1 MITSL
6 NSSPIRIKVLL
17 PSLLIALFFTA
28 CAHVQMRY
36 METTAYCGCK
46 QCCSWGRGSW
56 KYLKLDFWNKYYVA
70 GPDSGKPYSGHTAS
84 GGKPREPNPGLI
96 SLNTITHPWMIP
108 VRIVFPWLWFP
119 YPGTIAADTR
129 YYPFGTEM
137 YVPGYGDGVVEDRG
151 SAIKG
156 EKRIDLYF
164 NSHGK
169 AREWGRQMLEVEIK
183 E

>member
-1 MITSL
+1 MTLSEDIYRSRT
-6 NSSPIRIKVLL
+6 IVLL
-17 PSLLIALFFTA
+17 ATLLYVLLLTS
-28 CAHVQMRY
+28 CAHVQTRT

-46 QCCSWGRGSW
+46 QCCSWGRGNW

-70 GPDSGKPYSGHTAS
+70 GPNSGKPYYGKTAS
-84 GGKPREPNPGLI
+84 GSNPREPNPGLI
-96 SLNTITHPWMIP
+96 SLNSITHPWMIP
-108 VRIVFPWLWFP
+108 VRILFPWLWIP
-119 YPGTIAADTR
+119 YPGTIAADTN

-137 YVPGYGDGVVEDRG
+137 YVPGYGDGLVEDRG

-164 NSHGK
+164 NSHSK
-169 AREWGRQMLEVEIK
+169 ARQWGRQTLEVEIK

>member
-1 MITSL
+1 MVLADIYRS
-6 NSSPIRIKVLL
+6 RIIMLFALL
-17 PSLLIALFFTA
+17 LCVQFISA
-28 CAHVQMRY
+28 CAHVQTRT
-36 METTAYCGCK
+36 METTAYCGCN
-46 QCCSWGRGSW
+46 QCCSWGRGNW
-56 KYLKLDFWNKYYVA
+56 KYLKLDFWNRYYVA
-70 GPDSGKPYSGHTAS
+70 GPDSGKPYHGKTAS
-84 GGKPREPNPGLI
+84 GSNPREPNPGLI
-96 SLNTITHPWMIP
+96 SLNSITHPWMI
-108 VRIVFPWLWFP
+108 PWLWFP
-119 YPGTIAADTR
+119 YPGTIAADTK

-137 YVPGYGDGVVEDRG
+137 FVPGYGDGMVEDRG

>member
-1 MITSL
+1 MMLSADV
-6 NSSPIRIKVLL
+6 NHSRIIVLL
-17 PSLLIALFFTA
+17 AILLCAQLFTA
-28 CAHVQMRY
+28 CAHVQTRY
-36 METTAYCGCK
+36 MQTTAYCGCT

-56 KYLKLDFWNKYYVA
+56 KYLKLDFWNRYYVA
-70 GPDSGKPYSGHTAS
+70 GPDSGKPYHGHTAS
-84 GGKPREPNPGLI
+84 GSKPREPNPGLI
-96 SLNTITHPWMIP
+96 SLNSITHPWMIP
-108 VRIVFPWLWFP
+108 VRIVFPWLWIP
-119 YPGTIAADTR
+119 YPGTIAADTN

-137 YVPGYGDGVVEDRG
+137 YVPGYGDGMVEDRG

-169 AREWGRQMLEVEIK
+169 ARQWSRQTVEVEIK

>member
-1 MITSL
+1 MMISTDV
-6 NSSPIRIKVLL
+6 NRSSIIVLL
-17 PSLLIALFFTA
+17 ATLLCAQLFTA
-28 CAHVQMRY
+28 CAHVQTRY
-36 METTAYCGCK
+36 MQTTAYCGCT

-56 KYLKLDFWNKYYVA
+56 KYLKIDFWNKYYVA
-70 GPDSGKPYSGHTAS
+70 GPDSGKPYHGHTAS
-84 GGKPREPNPGLI
+84 GSKPREPNPGLI
-96 SLNTITHPWMIP
+96 SLNSITHPWMIP
-108 VRIVFPWLWFP
+108 VRIVFPWLWIP
-119 YPGTIAADTR
+119 YPGTIAADTN

-137 YVPGYGDGVVEDRG
+137 YVPGYGDGMVEDRG

-169 AREWGRQMLEVEIK
+169 ARQWGRQTVEVEIK

>member
-1 MITSL
+1 MMISTDVYRS
-6 NSSPIRIKVLL
+6 RIIVLL
-17 PSLLIALFFTA
+17 AALLCAQFFTA
-28 CAHVQMRY
+28 CAHVQTRY

-46 QCCSWGRGSW
+46 QCCSWGRGNW

-84 GGKPREPNPGLI
+84 GSKPREPNPGLI

-108 VRIVFPWLWFP
+108 VRIVFPWLWIP
-119 YPGTIAADTR
+119 YPGTIAADTN

-137 YVPGYGDGVVEDRG
+137 YVPGYGDGMVEDRG

-156 EKRIDLYF
+156 EKRLDLYF

-169 AREWGRQMLEVEIK
+169 ARQWGRQTLEVEIK

>member
-1 MITSL
+1 MMISTDVYRS
-6 NSSPIRIKVLL
+6 RIIVLL
-17 PSLLIALFFTA
+17 ATLLCAQLFTA
-28 CAHVQMRY
+28 CAHVQTRY
-36 METTAYCGCK
+36 MQTTAYCGCT

-56 KYLKLDFWNKYYVA
+56 KYLKLDFWNRYYVA
-70 GPDSGKPYSGHTAS
+70 GPDSGKPYHGHTAS
-84 GGKPREPNPGLI
+84 GSKPREPNPGLI
-96 SLNTITHPWMIP
+96 SLNSITHPWMIP
-108 VRIVFPWLWFP
+108 VRIVFPWLWIP
-119 YPGTIAADTR
+119 YPGTIAADTN

-137 YVPGYGDGVVEDRG
+137 YVPGYGDGMVEDRG

-169 AREWGRQMLEVEIK
+169 ARQWGRQTVEVEIK

>member
-1 MITSL
+1 MVLADIYRS
-6 NSSPIRIKVLL
+6 RIIMLFALL
-17 PSLLIALFFTA
+17 LCVQFISA
-28 CAHVQMRY
+28 CAHVQTRT
-36 METTAYCGCK
+36 METTAYCGCN

-56 KYLKLDFWNKYYVA
+56 KYLKLDFWNRYYVA
-70 GPDSGKPYSGHTAS
+70 GPDSGKPYHGKTAS
-84 GGKPREPNPGLI
+84 GSNPREPNPGLI
-96 SLNTITHPWMIP
+96 SLNSITHPWMIP
-108 VRIVFPWLWFP
+108 VRIIFPWLWFP
-119 YPGTIAADTR
+119 YPGTIAADTK

-137 YVPGYGDGVVEDRG
+137 FVPGYGDGMVEDRG

-169 AREWGRQMLEVEIK
+169 AREWGRQMLEVGIK